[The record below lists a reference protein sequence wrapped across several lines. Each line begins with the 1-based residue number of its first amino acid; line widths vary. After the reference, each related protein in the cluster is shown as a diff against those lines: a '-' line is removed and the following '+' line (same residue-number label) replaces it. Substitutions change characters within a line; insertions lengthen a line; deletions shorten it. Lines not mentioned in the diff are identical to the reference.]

1 MPESGKGKSGTM
13 NASEETIIQMVDARA
28 DRYGDRTVMQSKK
41 DGSWV
46 DVTWERLAAA
56 YKDDASGLEIRW
68 SVELSDTA
76 SYMVG
81 SLVTV
86 DGGWT
91 AR

>member
-1 MPESGKGKSGTM
+1 MPVGTLGAVKGLPP
-13 NASEETIIQMVDARA
+13 SE
-28 DRYGDRTVMQSKK
+28 
-41 DGSWV
+41 
-46 DVTWERLAAA
+46 LAATGA
-56 YKDDASGLEIRW
+56 AIMLASDA
-68 SVELSDTA
+68 A